1 MMRPRPPASFTF
13 CLRRVPVGFLF
24 EAVAPS
30 PHEVPM
36 KTIRRFALV
45 LALTLGA
52 AACSTNITGP
62 DWETAEHTPGSGNHT
77 PGSGNHTPGSGN

>member
-1 MMRPRPPASFTF
+1 
-13 CLRRVPVGFLF
+13 
-24 EAVAPS
+24 
-30 PHEVPM
+30 M

-62 DWETAEHTPGSGNHT
+62 DLDTSQHNPSSDGHNPSSDG
-77 PGSGNHTPGSGN
+77 

>member
-1 MMRPRPPASFTF
+1 
-13 CLRRVPVGFLF
+13 
-24 EAVAPS
+24 
-30 PHEVPM
+30 M

-62 DWETAEHTPGSGNHT
+62 DWEAPEHMPDGGGHM
-77 PGSGNHTPGSGN
+77 PDGGGHMPDGGG

>member
-1 MMRPRPPASFTF
+1 
-13 CLRRVPVGFLF
+13 
-24 EAVAPS
+24 
-30 PHEVPM
+30 M

-62 DWETAEHTPGSGNHT
+62 DWDVPEHTPDAGGHT
-77 PGSGNHTPGSGN
+77 PDAGGHTPDAGG

>member
-1 MMRPRPPASFTF
+1 MMRPRPPAESNFGPGSVHAQY
-13 CLRRVPVGFLF
+13 LPKQSLPVPKRL
-24 EAVAPS
+24 
-30 PHEVPM
+30 PM

-62 DWETAEHTPGSGNHT
+62 DWEAPEHMPDGGGHM
-77 PGSGNHTPGSGN
+77 PDGGGHMPDGGG

>member
-1 MMRPRPPASFTF
+1 MRPRPPTSFTF

-52 AACSTNITGP
+52 AACGTSITGP
-62 DWETAEHTPGSGNHT
+62 DWDTIDHNPTSDGHNPTSDGHNPTSDG
-77 PGSGNHTPGSGN
+77 

>member
-1 MMRPRPPASFTF
+1 MMRPLPPTSFTF
-13 CLRRVPVGFLF
+13 YLRRVSVGFLF

-62 DWETAEHTPGSGNHT
+62 DLDTSQHNPSSDGHNPSSDG
-77 PGSGNHTPGSGN
+77 